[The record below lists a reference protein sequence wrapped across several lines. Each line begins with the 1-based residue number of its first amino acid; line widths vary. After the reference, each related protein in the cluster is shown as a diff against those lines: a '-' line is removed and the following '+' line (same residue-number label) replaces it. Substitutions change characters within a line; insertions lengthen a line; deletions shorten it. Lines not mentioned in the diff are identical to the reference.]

1 MDKRYKSKRFWKY
14 NRGNML
20 KKNIFDIK
28 DLLLI
33 DKAIYNDIVTNIFF
47 EKDEPLIN
55 NKFGCITK
63 RKKL

>member
-1 MDKRYKSKRFWKY
+1 MDNRYKSKRFWKY

>member
-47 EKDEPLIN
+47 EKDEQLIN

>member
-1 MDKRYKSKRFWKY
+1 MDNRYKSKRFWKY

-20 KKNIFDIK
+20 KENIFDIK

-33 DKAIYNDIVTNIFF
+33 DKAIYNEIVTNIFF

-55 NKFGCITK
+55 NKFGSITK

>member
-1 MDKRYKSKRFWKY
+1 MDNRYKSKQFWKY

-33 DKAIYNDIVTNIFF
+33 DKAIYNDIVEKIFF
-47 EKDEPLIN
+47 EEENSLIN
-55 NKFGCITK
+55 NKFGEITK
-63 RKKL
+63 RKRL